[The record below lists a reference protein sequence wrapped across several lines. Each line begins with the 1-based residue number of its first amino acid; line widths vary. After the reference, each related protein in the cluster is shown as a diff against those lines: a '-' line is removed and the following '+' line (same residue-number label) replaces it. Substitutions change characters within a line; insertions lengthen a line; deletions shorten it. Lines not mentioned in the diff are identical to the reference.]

1 MAGEF
6 TIRIDASQVQRLF
19 TQLPGAMASRVVRK
33 GVATVTKTAEREIK
47 EALSGRVLKVRSN
60 RYRSSVTSTVE
71 DRGDQTIGTV
81 GTTFIGADLHEK
93 GGTVSAP
100 GHGRFSKGKQ
110 FLTIPMPAART
121 GVGAPRFDAPTAL
134 KAGAFIPKGR
144 SIIANSVGGRL
155 VTLFALKRSV
165 HIPARPIWKPVFDR
179 MSRLVPEVFER
190 LLQQTIR
197 EIR

>member
-1 MAGEF
+1 MASEF

-19 TQLPGAMASRVVRK
+19 AQLPGAVATRVVRT

-60 RYRSSVTSTVE
+60 RYRSSVTSIVE
-71 DRGDQTIGTV
+71 ERGGQVVGTV

-100 GHGRFSKGKQ
+100 GHGKLSKGKQ

-121 GVGAPRFDAPTAL
+121 GAGVPRFDAPTAL

-144 SIIANSVGGRL
+144 SIIARSVGGRL

-179 MSRLVPEVFER
+179 MSRLIPAVFER
-190 LLQQTIR
+190 LLQQTIQGMR
-197 EIR
+197 